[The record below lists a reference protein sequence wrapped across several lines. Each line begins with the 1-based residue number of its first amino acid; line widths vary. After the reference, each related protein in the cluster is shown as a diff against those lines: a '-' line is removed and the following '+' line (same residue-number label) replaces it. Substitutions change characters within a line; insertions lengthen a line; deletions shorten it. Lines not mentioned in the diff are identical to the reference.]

1 MLIVQGAAY
10 YSGGTPNLNNKIIIE
25 QYIMYGLNRNRRFLQ
40 LPDGV
45 KTINL
50 ATKEDLIDFS
60 IEILKAKECECAL
73 FYVHLDGSY
82 SSVFKTIVSEE
93 IDDDVITEDS
103 QILVTYSLCTSLRKK
118 DIHLFS
124 TLDGCYRFCC
134 YSLLVEIEDGV
145 YESV

>member
-1 MLIVQGAAY
+1 
-10 YSGGTPNLNNKIIIE
+10 
-25 QYIMYGLNRNRRFLQ
+25 MYGLNRNRRFLQ
-40 LPDGV
+40 LPDEV

-103 QILVTYSLCTSLRKK
+103 QIQVTYSLCTSLRKK